1 MYRILLLIA
10 LLVLWTGC
18 GGSEDASAGSGDET
32 MAESDGCG
40 EEEEEASPSSGGG
53 TYTPDKGTATVRGT
67 VRFEGTPPKRRPID
81 LGAEEFCVAEH
92 QDKPLRSETVIV
104 GKGGGLANVF
114 VHVKS
119 GLRGWKFAKATG
131 DVVLDQYGC
140 QYKPHML
147 GAQVGQTLKVR
158 NSDPIMHNVHATD
171 MKSGRDFFNWAQA
184 KKGMESSKTLKRA
197 SFYRVKCDVHG
208 WMGSYLM
215 VVKHPFY
222 AVTTEDGAFTFAR
235 LPPGTYT
242 LEAWHE
248 KLGTQTASVTVGDG
262 ETKEAKLS
270 FKKS

>member
-18 GGSEDASAGSGDET
+18 GGSGDAPAGGGGET
-32 MAESDGCG
+32 MAAESDGCG
-40 EEEEEASPSSGGG
+40 EEEDDDEDGGG
-53 TYTPDKGTATVRGT
+53 GGAYTPDKGTATVNGT
-67 VRFEGTPPKRRPID
+67 VRFEGTPPKRRPLD

-104 GKGGGLANVF
+104 GKDGGLANVF

-119 GLRGWKFAKATG
+119 GLRGWKFPKATG

-147 GAQVGQTLKVR
+147 GAQVGQTLKVK

-184 KKGMESSKTLKRA
+184 KKGTEHAKALKRA

-208 WMGSYLM
+208 WMGSHVM
-215 VVKHPFY
+215 VVKHPFF
-222 AVTTEDGAFTFAR
+222 AVTGEDGKFTLAK

-242 LEAWHE
+242 IEAWQE
-248 KLGTQTASVTVGDG
+248 RLGTQTASVTVKDG
-262 ETKEAKLS
+262 ETKEVKLS
-270 FKKS
+270 FKK

>member
-1 MYRILLLIA
+1 VDRILLLIA

-18 GGSEDASAGSGDET
+18 GGSDDAPAGGGGEA
-32 MAESDGCG
+32 MGENDGCG
-40 EEEEEASPSSGGG
+40 EEEEEASSCN
-53 TYTPDKGTATVRGT
+53 YTPDKGTAMVRGT
-67 VRFEGTPPKRRPID
+67 VRFEGKPPERRPLD

-92 QDKPLRSETVIV
+92 TDKPLRSETVIV
-104 GKGGGLANVF
+104 GKDGGLANVF

-119 GLRGWKFAKATG
+119 GLRGWKFPEATG

-147 GAQVGQTLKVR
+147 GAQAGQTLRVK
-158 NSDPIMHNVHATD
+158 NSDRIMHNVHATD
-171 MKSGRDFFNWAQA
+171 MKSGRTFFNWAQI
-184 KKGMESSKTLKRA
+184 KKGVESTKTLRRA
-197 SFYRVKCDVHG
+197 AFYRVKCDVHR
-208 WMGSYLM
+208 WMGSHVM

-222 AVTTEDGAFTFAR
+222 AVTGEDGVFTLAK
-235 LPPGTYT
+235 LPPGAYM

-262 ETKEAKLS
+262 ETKEATLS